1 MSQTLPAGPRARVV
15 WEFSLVVLLQ
25 AVQVVA
31 LLVALV
37 YWFVVNANRGED
49 NQRRLAELQSN
60 VSGQITELRQ
70 ALANGLGDV
79 RLQMLSPRRL
89 RSRAFRRR
97 RVRSVAWTAMRCRA
111 HRLRRA
117 PSNSSAHGRCGPSVR
132 HVRPSVRAPSVPP
145 TTPSS
150 GPGPAK
156 PGEPR
161 VRRPAAG
168 AGQSGASFPGIARAG
183 ISRS

>member
-15 WEFSLVVLLQ
+15 WRFSLVVLLQ

-79 RLQMLSPRRL
+79 RLQIGTLPDQ
-89 RSRAFRRR
+89 RA
-97 RVRSVAWTAMRCRA
+97 A
-111 HRLRRA
+111 
-117 PSNSSAHGRCGPSVR
+117 
-132 HVRPSVRAPSVPP
+132 
-145 TTPSS
+145 
-150 GPGPAK
+150 
-156 PGEPR
+156 
-161 VRRPAAG
+161 
-168 AGQSGASFPGIARAG
+168 
-183 ISRS
+183 

>member
-1 MSQTLPAGPRARVV
+1 MEHFTMSQTLPAGPRARVV

-60 VSGQITELRQ
+60 VSGQVTELRQ

-79 RLQMLSPRRL
+79 RLQIGTLPDQRARLDQAERRFTELDVWHSSLDARVTSAEHQLIEL
-89 RSRAFRRR
+89 RSDINAITRASNVPLPGGRR
-97 RVRSVAWTAMRCRA
+97 
-111 HRLRRA
+111 
-117 PSNSSAHGRCGPSVR
+117 
-132 HVRPSVRAPSVPP
+132 
-145 TTPSS
+145 
-150 GPGPAK
+150 
-156 PGEPR
+156 
-161 VRRPAAG
+161 
-168 AGQSGASFPGIARAG
+168 
-183 ISRS
+183 